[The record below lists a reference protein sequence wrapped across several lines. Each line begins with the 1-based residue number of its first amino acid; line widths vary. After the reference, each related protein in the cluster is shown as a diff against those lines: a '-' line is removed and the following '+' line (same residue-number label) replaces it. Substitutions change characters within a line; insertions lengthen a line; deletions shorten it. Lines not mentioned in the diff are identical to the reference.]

1 VSGAVIRT
9 ATLDDLSAIHALTER
24 LADFDL
30 PPGRTAR
37 EIARADHPILIA
49 QLADPRED
57 VLFLVA
63 EDGSGAVAGTIFA
76 NTRADYFTGHPIAYI
91 EVLAVSAAAAGRG
104 IARTLMVQAEEWARA
119 RGLVRVDLNVFAVNT
134 RARGFY
140 EHLGYRGEFV
150 RYVKEVPPKGDTA

>member
-1 VSGAVIRT
+1 VSGAVVRT
-9 ATLDDLSAIHALTER
+9 ATLDDLAAIHALTER

-49 QLADPRED
+49 QLTNPRED

-63 EDGSGAVAGTIFA
+63 EDGNGAVVGTLFA

-91 EVLAVSAAAAGRG
+91 EVLAVSESAAGRG
-104 IARTLMVQAEEWARA
+104 IARTLMRRVEDWARH

-140 EHLGYRGEFV
+140 EHLGYRAEFV
-150 RYVKEVPPKGDTA
+150 RYVKDMPAAGDTC